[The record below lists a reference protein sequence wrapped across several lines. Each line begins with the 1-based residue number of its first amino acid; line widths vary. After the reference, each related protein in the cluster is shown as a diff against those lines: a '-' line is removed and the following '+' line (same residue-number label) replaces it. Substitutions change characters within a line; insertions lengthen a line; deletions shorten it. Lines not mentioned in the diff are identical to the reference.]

1 MKMNKKQKKI
11 LNSEQEIEQL
21 FSEELQKVK
30 SPKKRRK
37 DDEPLLDVKAV
48 IQGALYVAGK
58 EGMTLAEL
66 HKILSKLTTEEIK
79 NHLLSLQEKME
90 NDYECGITIKD
101 YGGRYKIL
109 TKVEIKNEMRRY
121 ANTKFK
127 NPLNSKL
134 LEVLAIIAYNQ
145 PCTRPRISE
154 IRGSDSTTFVDI
166 LIERGLVEELGR
178 ADTWGRPFIYAV
190 TNKFYDL
197 FGISK
202 IEELPEIQKFDPE
215 SFQENSFFDSNR
227 FDE

>member
-178 ADTWGRPFIYAV
+178 ADT
-190 TNKFYDL
+190 
-197 FGISK
+197 
-202 IEELPEIQKFDPE
+202 
-215 SFQENSFFDSNR
+215 
-227 FDE
+227 